1 MKGWNKTQV
10 RRKMDEAVQLA
21 QLLLAQKMSFQI
33 QLRNCQKQLFR
44 GEGQERSRITHRY
57 SSLNSDRGANNANS
71 EGRAVVC
78 APGWEQLFTDKFLVV
93 QPRLKNACIHHFQH
107 LGMRLLCMSSPMD
120 FMGTACW
127 LEMQL
132 VCAQGSASSHCSRA
146 VPGSKSMHRAKGKPL
161 EANWERPPTSSCPWS
176 AMYFLGYET
185 FCYKNDSFY
194 GSVSLDFFLMI
205 PRNLDFFLTFP
216 LLPSPLLMQSLLYSC
231 HFSRYFLFLTSYGLA
246 KLNRICSF
254 LLPACQLGWPSWD
267 FVHPALSSN
276 SLLELGS
283 LCWGTDWSHRAWA
296 CSSPCPASNP
306 ARTAS
311 VVGRTHRGSHQ
322 AISEQFLCWGCWW
335 RSLLSP
341 GCRGGS

>member
-107 LGMRLLCMSSPMD
+107 LGMCLLCMSSPMD

-194 GSVSLDFFLMI
+194 GSVSLDFFFND
-205 PRNLDFFLTFP
+205 PKKSWFFSYISLTPISSTHAVPFVQLSFLQVLSVPHQLRSCQVEQDLFFP
-216 LLPSPLLMQSLLYSC
+216 SSSLSAWMAQLRFCASSPEFEFPPGAGFLVLRDRLVTQSL
-231 HFSRYFLFLTSYGLA
+231 
-246 KLNRICSF
+246 N
-254 LLPACQLGWPSWD
+254 
-267 FVHPALSSN
+267 
-276 SLLELGS
+276 
-283 LCWGTDWSHRAWA
+283 

-335 RSLLSP
+335 SSLLSP